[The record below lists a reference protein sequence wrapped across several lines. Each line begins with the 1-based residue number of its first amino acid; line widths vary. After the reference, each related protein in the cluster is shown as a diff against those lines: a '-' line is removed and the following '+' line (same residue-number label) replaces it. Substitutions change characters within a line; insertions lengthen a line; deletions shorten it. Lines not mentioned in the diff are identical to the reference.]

1 MTIDTTSSGTEP
13 KSPKEIR
20 KDDLE
25 SNWSPGSCLLGSTDS
40 PPTKGTLSDKEGTCH
55 PLGLPAKSSLSP
67 WGTAPA
73 VFGVGTPANGLLKGL
88 GSLFELLV
96 LFCEE
101 GSVGDTTKRMK
112 ALMCECFFFKRCNL
126 NVFTLHFLEK

>member
-1 MTIDTTSSGTEP
+1 MIWRATG
-13 KSPKEIR
+13 R
-20 KDDLE
+20 
-25 SNWSPGSCLLGSTDS
+25 LGHVSWARLTALQ
-40 PPTKGTLSDKEGTCH
+40 PRGLSLTGGACH

-88 GSLFELLV
+88 GSLVELLV

-112 ALMCECFFFKRCNL
+112 ALMCECFFF
-126 NVFTLHFLEK
+126 